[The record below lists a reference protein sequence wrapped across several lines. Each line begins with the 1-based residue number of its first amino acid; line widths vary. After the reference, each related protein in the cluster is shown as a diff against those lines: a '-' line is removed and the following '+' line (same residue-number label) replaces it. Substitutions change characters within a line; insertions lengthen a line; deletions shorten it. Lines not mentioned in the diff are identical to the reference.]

1 MLEALTPQPQDK
13 ILVLMAQFRED
24 PRAGK
29 IDLGVG
35 VYKDATGLT
44 PVMRAVKTAEKQL
57 WEREVTKTYTG
68 LAGEPAFHAAM
79 TNLILGPGFADRAA
93 VAATP
98 GGTGAL
104 HQALELI
111 KMASPKATVWV
122 SDPTWPN
129 HTSIIRY
136 LGLNIAEYRYFD
148 AKTCGIDL
156 PGLLEELGKVQAIQ
170 VLPDAIRLTIE
181 GPLVVSDVNRG
192 DSISVSGACLT
203 AVEHDATSFTADVM
217 QETLKLTSLDGIQ
230 VGDPVNLERAMT
242 AATRFGGHVVLG
254 HVDGVGEVISR
265 EPSEN
270 WEWVRVS
277 VPKELMKYVV
287 LKGSITLDGISLTV
301 NELGED
307 WVGLSLIPETLSLTT
322 LGSKQPGS
330 KVNVEVDVMA
340 KHIER
345 LIEARNN

>member
-1 MLEALTPQPQDK
+1 M
-13 ILVLMAQFRED
+13 F
-24 PRAGK
+24 
-29 IDLGVG
+29 
-35 VYKDATGLT
+35 TG
-44 PVMRAVKTAEKQL
+44 
-57 WEREVTKTYTG
+57 
-68 LAGEPAFHAAM
+68 
-79 TNLILGPGFADRAA
+79 
-93 VAATP
+93 
-98 GGTGAL
+98 
-104 HQALELI
+104 
-111 KMASPKATVWV
+111 
-122 SDPTWPN
+122 
-129 HTSIIRY
+129 II
-136 LGLNIAEYRYFD
+136 
-148 AKTCGIDL
+148 
-156 PGLLEELGKVQAIQ
+156 EELGKVKSIEIQ
-170 VLPDAIRLTIE
+170 PDALRITIE
-181 GPLVVSDVNRG
+181 GPLVVSDVKRG

-217 QETLKLTSLDGIQ
+217 QETLKLTSLDGIK

-277 VPKELMKYVV
+277 IPKELMKYVV
-287 LKGSITLDGISLTV
+287 LKGSITIDGISLTV
-301 NELGED
+301 NEVGDD
-307 WVGLSLIPETLSLTT
+307 WIGLSLIPETLKVTT